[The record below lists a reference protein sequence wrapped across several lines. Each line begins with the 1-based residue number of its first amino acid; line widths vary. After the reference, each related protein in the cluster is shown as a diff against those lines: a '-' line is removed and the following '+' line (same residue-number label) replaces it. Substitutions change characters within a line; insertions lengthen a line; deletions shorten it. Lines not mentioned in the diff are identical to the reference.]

1 VWHPSEKGIAMNA
14 ISNAVTLAI
23 SETKT
28 EVHPIRTIAVFCGL
42 GLVVSLCLAIS
53 GFDLAAGLS

>member
-1 VWHPSEKGIAMNA
+1 MNA
-14 ISNAVTLAI
+14 ISNAVTIAI

-28 EVHPIRTIAVFCGL
+28 EAHPIRTIALFCFL

-53 GFDLAAGLS
+53 GFDLVAGLS

>member
-1 VWHPSEKGIAMNA
+1 MNA

-23 SETKT
+23 SETKA
-28 EVHPIRTIAVFCGL
+28 EAHPIGTIALFCFL
-42 GLVVSLCLAIS
+42 GLVISLCLAIS